1 MLRVIKPLAITDA
14 ELIASTV
21 DETEAGMY
29 AAWSPVTNYSIGN
42 RVLYQHQVFEALQSG
57 NTNHTPG
64 AVGSTWWL
72 YLGHTNRWA
81 MFDGAV
87 NTSTTAPL
95 LAEVV
100 LQFSEFVSAIG
111 VVAFVGS
118 SVTVTVRSAGNVVY
132 TQTLSVGGSSSSGW
146 YEYFFDDSESSGD
159 LLFDGLPPYLGAQI
173 TVTMVGSS
181 TVSCGVLVAGKLY
194 EIGGVHYG
202 AEAGIAAYSRQT
214 TDDFGITTL
223 LRRPSARKVTMQVDV
238 PRENF
243 RRVNEIMTALESTP
257 CFWVGD
263 EDTDELGPLVV
274 FGWYRDFRQVVTYPR
289 LTTMALELQGF
300 I

>member
-1 MLRVIKPLAITDA
+1 MLRVIKPLTISDT
-14 ELIASTV
+14 ELISSTV
-21 DETEAGMY
+21 AETESGTYSAWASGTTY
-29 AAWSPVTNYSIGN
+29 ALGN
-42 RVLYQHQVFEALQSG
+42 RVLYQHQIFESLQGG

-64 AVGSTWWL
+64 VTGSTWWL

-87 NTSTTAPL
+87 NTATTAAL
-95 LAEVV
+95 SAEVV
-100 LQFSEFVSAIG
+100 LQFAEYVSAIG

-118 SVTVTVRSAGNVVY
+118 SVTVTVRNAGTVVY

-146 YEYFFDDSESSGD
+146 YEYFFDDRESSGE
-159 LLFDGLPPYLGAQI
+159 LLFNDLPPYLGAQI

-238 PRENF
+238 PREDF
-243 RRVNEIMTALESTP
+243 RRVNEIMTALDSTP